1 MIIRPVACNTTAIN
15 ATYTC
20 APENPYCLSTQR
32 VSNNVTSSSATSATS
47 AATPLLTHRNL
58 VGVLVIAALLA
69 LGILLWL
76 CFGKWS
82 KPIRHF
88 LRGEQ
93 RHNKV
98 HFGIGDGL
106 TAAPIDRNRHGT
118 GATTVTTSKQSKA
131 PPGPHSASDVE
142 KAEMVDSS
150 SSSTQ
155 SSLDREEIKTCKE
168 KTEAKLELEPALP
181 TKVRRD
187 RAGVVVGEA
196 DKYN

>member
-1 MIIRPVACNTTAIN
+1 MIVRPVARNTTG
-15 ATYTC
+15 TYTC

-32 VSNNVTSSSATSATS
+32 VSNNDTSSNTGTTSTV
-47 AATPLLTHRNL
+47 TPLLTHRNL

-69 LGILLWL
+69 LGLILWL

-93 RHNKV
+93 CHNDV
-98 HFGIGDGL
+98 RFGIGDGL
-106 TAAPIDRNRHGT
+106 TAAPIDRHRHST
-118 GATTVTTSKQSKA
+118 GATTTITSKQSKT
-131 PPGPHSASDVE
+131 PPGPLSGNVADPDTE
-142 KAEMVDSS
+142 KEEIVDSS

-155 SSLDREEIKTCKE
+155 SSIEIDEDKEETK
-168 KTEAKLELEPALP
+168 AKLELEPALP
-181 TKVRRD
+181 AKASLNPHDTPALSLK
-187 RAGVVVGEA
+187 